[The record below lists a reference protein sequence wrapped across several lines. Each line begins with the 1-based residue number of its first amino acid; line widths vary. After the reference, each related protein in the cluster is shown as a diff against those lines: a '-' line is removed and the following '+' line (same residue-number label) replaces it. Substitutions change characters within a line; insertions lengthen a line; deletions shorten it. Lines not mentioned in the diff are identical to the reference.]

1 MTATGCLR
9 TNNSLI
15 VWLVWAA
22 SASAM
27 HASLRQQL
35 GRGDTS
41 TPDWFAAS
49 HGKSMAIAI
58 K

>member
-1 MTATGCLR
+1 
-9 TNNSLI
+9 
-15 VWLVWAA
+15 
-22 SASAM
+22 M